1 LKFRAINIRLVILPL
16 LLFVLFNSCSTKKST
31 FTHRVYNNL
40 TARDNAYFNGNES
53 FKTGVA
59 ELEKLH
65 VDDYSKILP
74 IYKLG
79 TPENATTL
87 TSYFD
92 KAYKKASKVIS
103 KHSIFIKNKEYVR
116 WIPEGYLL
124 VGKSYFYEREY
135 KLAIQT
141 FEYIIKTYPQ
151 YSTKYMAML
160 WLARANDQLK
170 QYEKAESTLDFI
182 GDKMD
187 KTELPKDA
195 DKAFPLVY
203 ADYHIKQEN
212 YSSAIEYLHFGID
225 KNKKKAIRARLRFIL
240 AQIYQKNGNVD
251 AATKLYK
258 KVIKMRPPYVMS
270 FNAKINEAMCYN
282 AASGN
287 SKEIKKLLYKMLR
300 DPKNKDYRDQIYYAL
315 AEICMKE
322 SDTTCAIS
330 NYQLSANKSVNNNS
344 QKARSYLKLAQI
356 FYSIPKYEQAE
367 AYYDST
373 MTVLPKDY
381 PDYKNI
387 AAIAKVLRTLVKNIR
402 IVEMQDSLQRL
413 SKMTVAEQNK
423 VVEGIITQ
431 VIMDEQKKQQEA
443 YQKQLDLAN
452 ASSSTQNTGSWYF
465 YNPASVNAGKADFT
479 KKWGNRKLEDLWRL
493 SNKQA
498 QNDFGSGD
506 EEDTTTTDT
515 TKKATL
521 NDLKDKK
528 YYLKNIPTSAD
539 DIKKSNDKIA
549 EALFNIGSIYQNDLK
564 DIPKAVDAFT
574 DLVKRF
580 PDNPEYSMKTCYQL
594 YLIYDDMPD
603 EVKKDYYKNLICTK
617 EPDGDYCNTIKD
629 PNYHKITA
637 KNKNAAES
645 LYEETFDA
653 FNAGVWDTVI
663 YNANQAIEKF
673 KSDSTILPK
682 FIYLQ
687 AVAYGEKK
695 DSLDC
700 VNNLQTIITKY
711 KKSPVRPKALDIF
724 EFYTGTSRK
733 AAVTDSLKAAAK
745 KTYFYDADAVHLYV
759 MIVTLSKSVK
769 ISDLKNLISD
779 YNTKNFGNA
788 NLTISNI
795 YLNDN
800 QQILTI
806 ANFPD
811 KEKAMLYYNDIKN
824 NKTVFSKLKPSDCQ
838 QFVISAD
845 NYTKMYKNK
854 DENNYYLFFT
864 KNYLQ

>member
-1 LKFRAINIRLVILPL
+1 MLVVA
-16 LLFVLFNSCSTKKST
+16 FFNSCSTKKST
-31 FTHRVYNNL
+31 FTHRVYHNL

-53 FKTGVA
+53 FKTGVY

-65 VDDYSKILP
+65 IDDYSKILP

-79 TPENATTL
+79 TPENATTVN
-87 TSYFD
+87 SSFD
-92 KAYKKASKVIS
+92 KAFKKASKVIT
-103 KHSIFIKNKEYVR
+103 KHSIFIRNREYVR
-116 WIPEGYLL
+116 WIPQGYLL

-151 YSTKYMAML
+151 YPTKYMAML

-170 QYEKAESTLDFI
+170 QYDKAESTLDFI
-182 GDKMD
+182 ADKMD
-187 KTELPKDA
+187 KTDLPKDA
-195 DKAFPLVY
+195 DKAFPMVY

-212 YSSAIEYLHFGID
+212 YSSAIEYLHSGIE
-225 KNKKKAIRARLRFIL
+225 KNKKKTTRVRLRFIL

-258 KVIKMRPPYVMS
+258 KVIKMRPPYVMT
-270 FNAKINEAMCYN
+270 FNAKINEAMCFN

-287 SKEIKKLLYKMLR
+287 SKEIKKLLYKMIR
-300 DPKNKDYRDQIYYAL
+300 EPKNKDYLDQIYYAL

-322 SDTTCAIS
+322 RDTTCAIT
-330 NYQLSANKSVNNNS
+330 NYKLSADKSVTNNS

-356 FYSIPKYEQAE
+356 YYGMPKYEQAE
-367 AYYDST
+367 EYYDST

-402 IVEMQDSLQRL
+402 VVEMQDSLQRI
-413 SKMTVAEQNK
+413 SKMTPAEQNK

-452 ASSSTQNTGSWYF
+452 AGTSTQNTGSWYF
-465 YNPASVNAGKADFT
+465 YNPTSVSSGKVEFT

-498 QNDFGSGD
+498 QGDFGSAD
-506 EEDTTTTDT
+506 EEDTTATDT

-521 NDLKDKK
+521 SDLKDKK

-539 DIKKSNDKIA
+539 DFKKSNDRIA
-549 EALFNIGSIYQNDLK
+549 EALFNIGTIYQNDLK
-564 DIPKAVDAFT
+564 DIPKAIDAFS
-574 DLVKRF
+574 DLVKRY
-580 PDNPEYSMKTCYQL
+580 PDNPNYSMRTCYQL
-594 YLIYDDMPD
+594 YQIYDEMPD
-603 EVKKDYYKNLICTK
+603 EAKKDYYKNFICTK

-637 KNKNAAES
+637 KNKDAAAT

-653 FNAGVWDTVI
+653 FNAGMWDTVI
-663 YNANQAIEKF
+663 VNANQAIEKF
-673 KSDSTILPK
+673 KSDSSLVPK

-687 AVAYGEKK
+687 AVAYGEKR
-695 DSLDC
+695 DSLNC
-700 VNNLQTIITKY
+700 VIKLQTIISKY
-711 KKSPVRPKALDIF
+711 KTSPVRPKAQDIF
-724 EFYTGTSRK
+724 EFYTGTAKK
-733 AAVTDSLKAAAK
+733 AASADSAKAAAK
-745 KTYFYDADAVHLYV
+745 KNYVYNADAVHLYA
-759 MIVTLSKSVK
+759 MIVTLSKSLK
-769 ISDLKNLISD
+769 ISDVKNAIAD
-779 YNTKNFGNA
+779 YNTKNFSSA

-800 QQILTI
+800 QQLITI

-811 KEKAMLYYNDIKN
+811 KEKAMLYFNDIKN
-824 NKTVFSKLKPSDCQ
+824 NKDVFSKLKASDCK